1 MARRQHLVGAT
12 CSARRKQRYR
22 DPKQRAAPPSA
33 APPHASK
40 RSLGAKT
47 HGTLTGVVVNSVGH
61 RAQSKALR
69 PSQPLQAWNL
79 ATFSRDF
86 AVQQGAPRRK
96 PRTPFTAWGKRT
108 SLNVPGL
115 TLQLFTLK
123 VYSSSERKHTVT
135 RIPRPKDPPFRH
147 HGWVVY
153 GRVVEDRVRGPDL
166 ALFRGSNAML
176 SPQLLGVFHRAVAWS
191 AALVVMRLKNPVP
204 SCPNSLSRVIAVS
217 FLTLDRAVGLYVH
230 SCASGSHD
238 C

>member
-79 ATFSRDF
+79 AAFSRYSRYNF
-86 AVQQGAPRRK
+86 
-96 PRTPFTAWGKRT
+96 
-108 SLNVPGL
+108 SL
-115 TLQLFTLK
+115 
-123 VYSSSERKHTVT
+123 
-135 RIPRPKDPPFRH
+135 
-147 HGWVVY
+147 
-153 GRVVEDRVRGPDL
+153 
-166 ALFRGSNAML
+166 
-176 SPQLLGVFHRAVAWS
+176 
-191 AALVVMRLKNPVP
+191 
-204 SCPNSLSRVIAVS
+204 
-217 FLTLDRAVGLYVH
+217 
-230 SCASGSHD
+230 
-238 C
+238 

>member
-147 HGWVVY
+147 HGWVVSLKTEY
-153 GRVVEDRVRGPDL
+153 GVL
-166 ALFRGSNAML
+166 IWL
-176 SPQLLGVFHRAVAWS
+176 SFAGRTQ
-191 AALVVMRLKNPVP
+191 
-204 SCPNSLSRVIAVS
+204 CSR
-217 FLTLDRAVGLYVH
+217 H
-230 SCASGSHD
+230 SCWVSSTAPWPGAQR
-238 C
+238 